1 MCDEDFFAGIGG
13 GFGVCESLAAQTGFD
28 AAAFAVLPAGL
39 GVGERGGGDEGVVD
53 AHGRYKRGNGLE
65 GGGEGVRR
73 QRGRG
78 VGVRGE
84 VSAV

>member
-1 MCDEDFFAGIGG
+1 M
-13 GFGVCESLAAQTGFD
+13 
-28 AAAFAVLPAGL
+28 
-39 GVGERGGGDEGVVD
+39 VD

-84 VSAV
+84 VSAVRRVHVRRGVRVFDGDVRSGDDDARSGRERGKGMMDRERRM